1 MLPDSTRHR
10 TRTRACLLLV
20 LLCCVAA
27 TAAPTAEPADAEPVD
42 DVPANLTI
50 VFGLSRD
57 GLAYRILQAILPY
70 LQERF
75 DSVTVSCLCHNSP
88 THWRGGKKNTST
100 PQKHFFPH
108 PPFPLPHPTHILLH
122 C

>member
-75 DSVTVSCLCHNSP
+75 DSVTVSCLCHNSS
-88 THWRGGKKNTST
+88 THWQGKKKRTLQLHRNT
-100 PQKHFFPH
+100 FF
-108 PPFPLPHPTHILLH
+108 PPFPLPHPHILLH